1 MLKRNW
7 LGCVVVAVAM
17 SISWSFV
24 RAQDA
29 AAPAAADAGA
39 PPKEVH
45 KDVPYVPTP
54 EPVVN
59 KMIELAKIT
68 KDDVAYDFGCG
79 DGRLVIA
86 AVKAGAKRGLGVDI
100 DPQRIKEANENA
112 KAAGVTDKVEF
123 KEADLF
129 KMDFKDA
136 TVLTMYLLPSVN
148 MKLRPKILDEMK
160 PGSRVVSHA
169 FDMEDWEP
177 EQEVTVEDGG
187 QTVYMWTVPAKVEGA
202 WDVKIKNG
210 QGEQQAKLDLKQNI
224 NKVTGTAKIGEK
236 EAQIADAKLIGDQ
249 LTFALSDQPD
259 MKYTCKID
267 GATISGTAKGNGA
280 AGEAQLAGSKQ
291 GADAG
296 KDSANN
302 SGQPKQE
309 AKPQRQPAAQ

>member
-45 KDVPYVPTP
+45 EDVPYVPTP

-177 EQEVTVEDGG
+177 EQEVTVEPGG

-296 KDSANN
+296 KDSAKD

>member
-7 LGCVVVAVAM
+7 LGCVVVAMAM

-39 PPKEVH
+39 PAKEVH

-54 EPVVN
+54 EPVVK

-68 KDDVAYDFGCG
+68 PEDVAYDFGCG

-86 AVKAGAKRGLGVDI
+86 AVKAGAKHGLGVDI

-112 KAAGVTDKVEF
+112 KTAGVTDKVEF

-129 KMDFKDA
+129 TMDFKDA

-177 EQEVTVEDGG
+177 EQEVTVQDGG
-187 QTVYMWTVPAKVEGA
+187 QTVYMWTVPA
-202 WDVKIKNG
+202 
-210 QGEQQAKLDLKQNI
+210 
-224 NKVTGTAKIGEK
+224 
-236 EAQIADAKLIGDQ
+236 
-249 LTFALSDQPD
+249 
-259 MKYTCKID
+259 
-267 GATISGTAKGNGA
+267 
-280 AGEAQLAGSKQ
+280 
-291 GADAG
+291 
-296 KDSANN
+296 
-302 SGQPKQE
+302 
-309 AKPQRQPAAQ
+309 

>member
-1 MLKRNW
+1 MHKRNW
-7 LGCVVVAVAM
+7 MGCVALAVVM
-17 SISWSFV
+17 SIAWTSVV
-24 RAQDA
+24 RGQADTA
-29 AAPAAADAGA
+29 TATDAPA
-39 PPKEVH
+39 KEVK

-54 EPVVN
+54 EPVVD
-59 KMIELAKIT
+59 KMIELAKVTPEDI
-68 KDDVAYDFGCG
+68 AYDFGCG

-100 DPQRIKEANENA
+100 DPERIKEANENA

-129 KMDFKDA
+129 TMDFKDA

-160 PGSRVVSHA
+160 PGSRIVSHA

-177 EQEVTVEDGG
+177 EQEVTVEPGG

-210 QGEQQAKLDLKQNI
+210 QGEQQATLNLKQDI
-224 NKVTGTAKIGEK
+224 NKVSGTAKIGEK
-236 EAQIADAKLIGDQ
+236 EAQIADAKLVGDQ

-259 MKYTCKID
+259 VKYTCKID
-267 GATISGTAKGNGA
+267 GSNISGTAKGSGA

-291 GADAG
+291 GGDQQPPQSSQQKQQQQPQAAPAG
-296 KDSANN
+296 
-302 SGQPKQE
+302 Q
-309 AKPQRQPAAQ
+309 

>member
-1 MLKRNW
+1 MLKRNL
-7 LGCVVVAVAM
+7 LGCVVAMAVAM
-17 SISWSFV
+17 SVAWTPV
-24 RAQDA
+24 RGQAE
-29 AAPAAADAGA
+29 APATEA
-39 PPKEVH
+39 PAKEIK

-54 EPVVN
+54 EPVVA
-59 KMIELAKIT
+59 KMIELAKVT
-68 KDDVAYDFGCG
+68 PQDVAYDFGCG

-112 KAAGVTDKVEF
+112 KAAGVTEKVEF

-129 KMDFKDA
+129 TMDFKDA

-177 EQEVTVEDGG
+177 EQEVTVEPGG

-202 WDVKIKNG
+202 WNVKIKG
-210 QGEQQAKLDLKQNI
+210 GEGEKDATLNLKQNI
-224 NKVTGTAKIGEK
+224 NKVTGTAKVGDQ

-259 MKYTCKID
+259 VKYTCKID
-267 GATISGTAKGNGA
+267 GSNISGTAKGNGA

-291 GADAG
+291 GGDAQQ
-296 KDSANN
+296 SA
-302 SGQPKQE
+302 QPKQQD
-309 AKPQRQPAAQ
+309 KPQGQPAAQ

>member
-148 MKLRPKILDEMK
+148 MKLRPKILDEKK

-296 KDSANN
+296 KDSAKD